1 MDAGWF
7 YDRYDTMRL
16 DEGAAVA
23 RGTSVRIFL
32 AEGTADGP
40 WIAEKS
46 NWIGIALAI
55 PRPAYRRMRERP
67 ELNAPGVYVLVGPPK
82 SDVYE
87 HSIYIGEAE
96 ILRSRLDQ
104 HAAQKEFWTRL
115 IVFSSKD
122 ANLNKAHAR
131 FLESRLINLAQK
143 AQTAELTNS
152 TAPSVPALSDAD
164 QSDMETFLDNML
176 LIYRILGVRAFDS
189 PSDGAKKSDEP
200 VLRLQGPDSE
210 ATGSEV
216 ADGFIVFSGARA
228 RVATTPSF
236 QFGRRRREELLEAAV
251 LVRDGGS
258 YVLTRDFEFRSPSEA
273 AAVLLGRSANG
284 RTEWRSESGQ
294 TLKEIQEA

>member
-1 MDAGWF
+1 MAN
-7 YDRYDTMRL
+7 
-16 DEGAAVA
+16 
-23 RGTSVRIFL
+23 RGTSIRIFL

-46 NWIGIALAI
+46 NWTGIALAI
-55 PRPAYRRMRERP
+55 PRSAYRRMRDRT
-67 ELNAPGVYVLVGPPK
+67 ELGGPGVYVLVGPPD

-131 FLESRLINLAQK
+131 FLESRLIHLAQK

-164 QSDMETFLDNML
+164 QADMETFLDNML

-189 PSDGAKKSDEP
+189 PSDEAKQSDAP
-200 VLRLQGPDSE
+200 VLRLQGPD
-210 ATGSEV
+210 AQGTGSEV

-228 RVATTPSF
+228 RVATTPSL
-236 QFGRRRREELLEAAV
+236 QLSSRRRREELVEAAV
-251 LVRDGGS
+251 LVEDGDS
-258 YVLTRDFEFRSPSEA
+258 FALTRDFVFRSPSEA
-273 AAVLLGRSANG
+273 AAVLLGRNANG

-294 TLKEIQEA
+294 TLKEIQDA

>member
-1 MDAGWF
+1 M
-7 YDRYDTMRL
+7 
-16 DEGAAVA
+16 A
-23 RGTSVRIFL
+23 RGTSVKIFL
-32 AEGTADGP
+32 AEGTVDGP

-46 NWIGIALAI
+46 NWTGIALAI
-55 PRPAYRRMRERP
+55 PRTAYRRMRERP
-67 ELNAPGVYVLVGPPK
+67 ELSGPGVYVLVGPPN

-96 ILRSRLDQ
+96 TLRSRLDQ

-115 IVFSSKD
+115 VVFSAKD

-143 AQTAELTNS
+143 AQTAELANS

-164 QSDMETFLDNML
+164 QADMEAFLDDML

-189 PSDGAKKSDEP
+189 PSDEAKQSDAP
-200 VLRLQGPDSE
+200 VLRLQGPDAQ

-228 RVATTPSF
+228 RVASTPSF
-236 QFGRRRREELLEAAV
+236 QFGRRRREELVEAAV
-251 LVRDGGS
+251 LVEDGDS
-258 YVLTRDFEFRSPSEA
+258 YVLTRDFVFRSPSEA
-273 AAVLLGRSANG
+273 AAVLLGRNANG